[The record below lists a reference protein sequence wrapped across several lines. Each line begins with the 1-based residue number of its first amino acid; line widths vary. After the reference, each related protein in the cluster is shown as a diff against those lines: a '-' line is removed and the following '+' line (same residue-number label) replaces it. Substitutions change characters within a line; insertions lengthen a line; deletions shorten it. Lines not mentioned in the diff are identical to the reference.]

1 MSNNRENI
9 NWEIDDEEDD
19 DFMPSFES
27 DTDLVRKLRK
37 DLKQAQK
44 RNKELEGSL
53 GELSKA
59 QRERIIKDA
68 FASKGVNPKIAS
80 FVPQDIDASEE
91 AVTLWLENYAD
102 VFGIKTEEKQ
112 AVSQEDIQNMQ
123 RMNDSLTGAEAPAAS
138 DDLMN
143 RLSNASSEDEILSIL
158 SGQQKPHTNQ
168 SESEDISKW
177 QMSFQQQPLVQVPI
191 L

>member
-1 MSNNRENI
+1 MSNNRDNI
-9 NWEIDDEEDD
+9 NWETDEDEDD
-19 DFMPSFES
+19 DFTPSFDS

-53 GELSKA
+53 GELSKS

-91 AVTLWLENYAD
+91 AIVAWLDNYAD
-102 VFGIKTEEKQ
+102 VFGIKAEEKQ
-112 AVSQEDIQNMQ
+112 TVSQQDIQSMQ
-123 RMNDSLTGAEAPAAS
+123 RMNNALTGAEAPGAS
-138 DDLMN
+138 DDLAN
-143 RLSNASSEDEILSIL
+143 RIANANSEDEILSIL
-158 SGQQKPHTNQ
+158 SGQ
-168 SESEDISKW
+168 
-177 QMSFQQQPLVQVPI
+177 
-191 L
+191 

>member
-1 MSNNRENI
+1 MSNNRDNI
-9 NWEIDDEEDD
+9 NWETDEEDD
-19 DFMPSFES
+19 DDFTPSFES

-44 RNKELEGSL
+44 RNRELEGSL

-91 AVTLWLENYAD
+91 AVTQWLENYAD

-112 AVSQEDIQNMQ
+112 AISQQDIQSMQ
-123 RMNDSLTGAEAPAAS
+123 RMNSALTGAEAPAAS
-138 DDLMN
+138 DDLAN
-143 RLSNASSEDEILSIL
+143 RIANAQSEDEVLSIL
-158 SGQQKPHTNQ
+158 SGQ
-168 SESEDISKW
+168 
-177 QMSFQQQPLVQVPI
+177 
-191 L
+191 

>member
-1 MSNNRENI
+1 MSNNRDNI
-9 NWEIDDEEDD
+9 NWETDEEEDD
-19 DFMPSFES
+19 DFTPSFDS

-53 GELSKA
+53 GELSKT

-91 AVTLWLENYAD
+91 AVTAWLETYAD
-102 VFGIKTEEKQ
+102 VFGIKTEDKQQ
-112 AVSQEDIQNMQ
+112 AVSQEDITSMQ
-123 RMNDSLTGAEAPAAS
+123 RMNNALTGAEAPGAS
-138 DDLMN
+138 DDLAN
-143 RLSNASSEDEILSIL
+143 RIASADSEDEILTIL
-158 SGQQKPHTNQ
+158 SGLQ
-168 SESEDISKW
+168 
-177 QMSFQQQPLVQVPI
+177 
-191 L
+191 

>member
-1 MSNNRENI
+1 MSNNRDNI
-9 NWEIDDEEDD
+9 NWETEEDD
-19 DFMPSFES
+19 DDDFTPSFES

-91 AVTLWLENYAD
+91 AVTQWLENYAD

-112 AVSQEDIQNMQ
+112 AISQQDIQSMQ
-123 RMNDSLTGAEAPAAS
+123 RMNSALTGAEAPAAS
-138 DDLMN
+138 DDLAN
-143 RLSNASSEDEILSIL
+143 RIANAQSEDEVLSIL
-158 SGQQKPHTNQ
+158 SGQ
-168 SESEDISKW
+168 
-177 QMSFQQQPLVQVPI
+177 
-191 L
+191 

>member
-1 MSNNRENI
+1 MSNNRDNI
-9 NWEIDDEEDD
+9 NWETDEEEDD
-19 DFMPSFES
+19 DFTPSFDS

-53 GELSKA
+53 GELSKS

-80 FVPQDIDASEE
+80 FIPQDIDASEE
-91 AVTLWLENYAD
+91 AIVAWLDDYAD

-112 AVSQEDIQNMQ
+112 AVSQQDIASMQ
-123 RMNDSLTGAEAPAAS
+123 RMNNALTGAEAPAAS
-138 DDLMN
+138 DDLAN
-143 RLSNASSEDEILSIL
+143 RIANASSEDEILTIL
-158 SGQQKPHTNQ
+158 SGQ
-168 SESEDISKW
+168 
-177 QMSFQQQPLVQVPI
+177 
-191 L
+191 

>member
-1 MSNNRENI
+1 MSNNRDNI
-9 NWEIDDEEDD
+9 NWETDEEEDD
-19 DFMPSFES
+19 DFTPSFDS

-53 GELSKA
+53 GELSKS

-91 AVTLWLENYAD
+91 AIVAWLDNYAD
-102 VFGIKTEEKQ
+102 VFGIKAEEKQ
-112 AVSQEDIQNMQ
+112 TVSQQDIASMQ
-123 RMNDSLTGAEAPAAS
+123 RMNNALTGAEAPAAS
-138 DDLMN
+138 DDLAN
-143 RLSNASSEDEILSIL
+143 RIANASSEDEILSIL
-158 SGQQKPHTNQ
+158 SGQ
-168 SESEDISKW
+168 
-177 QMSFQQQPLVQVPI
+177 
-191 L
+191 

>member
-1 MSNNRENI
+1 MSNNRDNI
-9 NWEIDDEEDD
+9 NWETDEEEDD
-19 DFMPSFES
+19 DFTPSFDS

-53 GELSKA
+53 GELSKT

-80 FVPQDIDASEE
+80 FIPQDIDASEE
-91 AVTLWLENYAD
+91 AVTAWLEANAD

-112 AVSQEDIQNMQ
+112 AVSQEDITSMQ
-123 RMNDSLTGAEAPAAS
+123 RMNNALTGAEAPGAS
-138 DDLMN
+138 DDLAN
-143 RLSNASSEDEILSIL
+143 RIASASSEDEILSIL
-158 SGQQKPHTNQ
+158 NGLQ
-168 SESEDISKW
+168 
-177 QMSFQQQPLVQVPI
+177 
-191 L
+191 

>member
-1 MSNNRENI
+1 MSNNRDNI
-9 NWEIDDEEDD
+9 NWETEEDD
-19 DFMPSFES
+19 DDDFTPSFES

-91 AVTLWLENYAD
+91 AVTQWLENYAD
-102 VFGIKTEEKQ
+102 VFGIKLEEKQ
-112 AVSQEDIQNMQ
+112 AVSQEDIQSMQ
-123 RMNDSLTGAEAPAAS
+123 RMNNALTGAEAPAAS
-138 DDLMN
+138 DDLAN
-143 RLSNASSEDEILSIL
+143 RIANANSEDEILTIL
-158 SGQQKPHTNQ
+158 SGQ
-168 SESEDISKW
+168 
-177 QMSFQQQPLVQVPI
+177 
-191 L
+191 

>member
-1 MSNNRENI
+1 MSNNRDNI
-9 NWEIDDEEDD
+9 NWETDEEDD
-19 DFMPSFES
+19 DDFTPSFDS

-37 DLKQAQK
+37 DLKQAVK

-91 AVTLWLENYAD
+91 AVTQWLETYAD

-112 AVSQEDIQNMQ
+112 SVSQEDIQSMQ
-123 RMNDSLTGAEAPAAS
+123 RMNNALTGAEAPGAS
-138 DDLMN
+138 DDLAN
-143 RLSNASSEDEILSIL
+143 RIANAGSEDEILSIL
-158 SGQQKPHTNQ
+158 SGQQ
-168 SESEDISKW
+168 
-177 QMSFQQQPLVQVPI
+177 
-191 L
+191 

>member
-9 NWEIDDEEDD
+9 NWEIDEEDDD

>member
-1 MSNNRENI
+1 MSNNRDNI
-9 NWEIDDEEDD
+9 NWETDEEDD
-19 DFMPSFES
+19 DDFTPSFDS

-91 AVTLWLENYAD
+91 AVTQWLEQYAD
-102 VFGIKTEEKQ
+102 VFSIKLEEKQ
-112 AVSQEDIQNMQ
+112 AMKQADIESMQ
-123 RMNDSLTGAEAPAAS
+123 RMNNALTGAEAPGAS
-138 DDLMN
+138 DDLAN
-143 RLSNASSEDEILSIL
+143 RIASASSEDEILSIL
-158 SGQQKPHTNQ
+158 SGQ
-168 SESEDISKW
+168 
-177 QMSFQQQPLVQVPI
+177 
-191 L
+191 

>member
-1 MSNNRENI
+1 MSNNRDNI
-9 NWEIDDEEDD
+9 NWETDEEDD
-19 DFMPSFES
+19 DDFTPSFDS

-91 AVTLWLENYAD
+91 AVNQWLETYAD
-102 VFGIKTEEKQ
+102 VFGIKVEEKQ
-112 AVSQEDIQNMQ
+112 GVSQDDIQSMQ
-123 RMNDSLTGAEAPAAS
+123 KMNSVLTGAEAPAAS
-138 DDLMN
+138 DDLLN
-143 RLSNASSEDEILSIL
+143 RIANAGSEDEILSIL
-158 SGQQKPHTNQ
+158 SGQ
-168 SESEDISKW
+168 
-177 QMSFQQQPLVQVPI
+177 
-191 L
+191 

>member
-9 NWEIDDEEDD
+9 NWEIDEEDDD

-158 SGQQKPHTNQ
+158 SGQ
-168 SESEDISKW
+168 
-177 QMSFQQQPLVQVPI
+177 
-191 L
+191 

>member
-1 MSNNRENI
+1 MSNNRDNI
-9 NWEIDDEEDD
+9 NWETDEDEDD
-19 DFMPSFES
+19 DFTPSFDS

-80 FVPQDIDASEE
+80 FVPQDIEASEE
-91 AVTLWLENYAD
+91 AVTQWLDNYAD
-102 VFGIKTEEKQ
+102 VFGIKIEEKQ
-112 AVSQEDIQNMQ
+112 AVSQEDIQSMQ
-123 RMNDSLTGAEAPAAS
+123 RMNNALTGAEAPGAS
-138 DDLMN
+138 DDLAN
-143 RLSNASSEDEILSIL
+143 RIANANSEDEILTIL
-158 SGQQKPHTNQ
+158 SGQ
-168 SESEDISKW
+168 
-177 QMSFQQQPLVQVPI
+177 
-191 L
+191 

>member
-1 MSNNRENI
+1 MRQLLNKGEVAMSNNRDNI
-9 NWEIDDEEDD
+9 NWETDEDEDD
-19 DFMPSFES
+19 DFTPSFDS

-53 GELSKA
+53 GELSKS

-91 AVTLWLENYAD
+91 AVTAWLETYAD

-112 AVSQEDIQNMQ
+112 GVSQQDIQSMQ
-123 RMNDSLTGAEAPAAS
+123 RMNNALTGAEAPAAS
-138 DDLMN
+138 DDLAN
-143 RLSNASSEDEILSIL
+143 RIANASSEDEILTIL
-158 SGQQKPHTNQ
+158 SGQ
-168 SESEDISKW
+168 
-177 QMSFQQQPLVQVPI
+177 
-191 L
+191 

>member
-1 MSNNRENI
+1 MSNNRDNI
-9 NWEIDDEEDD
+9 NWETDEEEDD
-19 DFMPSFES
+19 DFTPSFES

-91 AVTLWLENYAD
+91 AVTQWLENYAD
-102 VFGIKTEEKQ
+102 VFGIKIEEKP
-112 AVSQEDIQNMQ
+112 AVSEQDIQSMQ
-123 RMNDSLTGAEAPAAS
+123 RMNNVLTGAEAPGAS
-138 DDLMN
+138 DDLAN
-143 RLSNASSEDEILSIL
+143 RIANAGSEDEVLSIL
-158 SGQQKPHTNQ
+158 SGQ
-168 SESEDISKW
+168 
-177 QMSFQQQPLVQVPI
+177 L
-191 L
+191 

>member
-1 MSNNRENI
+1 MSNNRDNI
-9 NWEIDDEEDD
+9 NWETDEEEDD
-19 DFMPSFES
+19 DFTPSFES

-37 DLKQAQK
+37 DLKQAVK

-91 AVTLWLENYAD
+91 AVTAWLENYAD

-112 AVSQEDIQNMQ
+112 QFVSQEDITSMQ
-123 RMNDSLTGAEAPAAS
+123 RMNNALTGAEAPGAS
-138 DDLMN
+138 DDLAN
-143 RLSNASSEDEILSIL
+143 RIANASSEDEVLSIL
-158 SGQQKPHTNQ
+158 SGQ
-168 SESEDISKW
+168 
-177 QMSFQQQPLVQVPI
+177 L
-191 L
+191 

>member
-1 MSNNRENI
+1 MSNNRDNI
-9 NWEIDDEEDD
+9 NWETDEEEDD
-19 DFMPSFES
+19 DFTPSFDS

-53 GELSKA
+53 GELSKS

-91 AVTLWLENYAD
+91 AVTAWLETYAD

-112 AVSQEDIQNMQ
+112 QAVSQEDITSMQ
-123 RMNDSLTGAEAPAAS
+123 RMNNALTGAEAPGAS
-138 DDLMN
+138 DDLAN
-143 RLSNASSEDEILSIL
+143 RIANAGSEDEILSIL
-158 SGQQKPHTNQ
+158 SGQQ
-168 SESEDISKW
+168 
-177 QMSFQQQPLVQVPI
+177 
-191 L
+191 

>member
-1 MSNNRENI
+1 MSNNRDNI
-9 NWEIDDEEDD
+9 NWETDEDEDD
-19 DFMPSFES
+19 DFTPSFDS

-80 FVPQDIDASEE
+80 FIPNDIDASEE
-91 AVTLWLENYAD
+91 AIAAWLDNYAD

-112 AVSQEDIQNMQ
+112 TVSQQDIASMQ
-123 RMNDSLTGAEAPAAS
+123 RMNNALTGAEAPGAS
-138 DDLMN
+138 DDLAN
-143 RLSNASSEDEILSIL
+143 RIANAGSEDEILSIL
-158 SGQQKPHTNQ
+158 SGQ
-168 SESEDISKW
+168 
-177 QMSFQQQPLVQVPI
+177 
-191 L
+191 

>member
-1 MSNNRENI
+1 MSNNRDNI
-9 NWEIDDEEDD
+9 NWETEEDD
-19 DFMPSFES
+19 DDDFTPSFES

-44 RNKELEGSL
+44 RNRELEGSL

-91 AVTLWLENYAD
+91 AVSQWLDNYAD
-102 VFGIKTEEKQ
+102 VFGIKLEEKQ
-112 AVSQEDIQNMQ
+112 AVSQEDIQSMQ
-123 RMNDSLTGAEAPAAS
+123 RMNNALTGAEAPAAS
-138 DDLMN
+138 DDLAN
-143 RLSNASSEDEILSIL
+143 RIANAQSEDEVLSIL
-158 SGQQKPHTNQ
+158 SGQ
-168 SESEDISKW
+168 
-177 QMSFQQQPLVQVPI
+177 
-191 L
+191 

>member
-1 MSNNRENI
+1 MSNNRDNI
-9 NWEIDDEEDD
+9 NWETDEEEDD
-19 DFMPSFES
+19 DFTPSFDS

-53 GELSKA
+53 GELSKT

-91 AVTLWLENYAD
+91 AVTAWLENYAD

-112 AVSQEDIQNMQ
+112 SVSQEDITSMQ
-123 RMNDSLTGAEAPAAS
+123 RMNNALTGAEAPGAS
-138 DDLMN
+138 DDLAN
-143 RLSNASSEDEILSIL
+143 RIANASSEDEILSIL
-158 SGQQKPHTNQ
+158 SGQQ
-168 SESEDISKW
+168 
-177 QMSFQQQPLVQVPI
+177 
-191 L
+191 

>member
-1 MSNNRENI
+1 MSNNRDNI
-9 NWEIDDEEDD
+9 NWETDEEEDD
-19 DFMPSFES
+19 DFTPSFDS

-44 RNKELEGSL
+44 RNRELEGSL

-80 FVPQDIDASEE
+80 FIPNDIDASEE
-91 AVTLWLENYAD
+91 AIAAWLDNYAD

-112 AVSQEDIQNMQ
+112 AVSQQDIQSMQ
-123 RMNDSLTGAEAPAAS
+123 RMNNALTGAEAPGAS
-138 DDLMN
+138 DDLAN
-143 RLSNASSEDEILSIL
+143 RIANASSEDEILSIL
-158 SGQQKPHTNQ
+158 SGQ
-168 SESEDISKW
+168 
-177 QMSFQQQPLVQVPI
+177 
-191 L
+191 

>member
-1 MSNNRENI
+1 MSNNRDNI
-9 NWEIDDEEDD
+9 NWETDEDEDD
-19 DFMPSFES
+19 DFTPSFES

-80 FVPQDIDASEE
+80 FIPNDIDASEE
-91 AVTLWLENYAD
+91 AISAWLDNYAD

-112 AVSQEDIQNMQ
+112 TVSQQDIASMQ
-123 RMNDSLTGAEAPAAS
+123 RMNNALTGAEAPGAS
-138 DDLMN
+138 DDLAN
-143 RLSNASSEDEILSIL
+143 RIANAGSEDEILSIL
-158 SGQQKPHTNQ
+158 SGQ
-168 SESEDISKW
+168 
-177 QMSFQQQPLVQVPI
+177 
-191 L
+191 

>member
-1 MSNNRENI
+1 MSNNRDNI
-9 NWEIDDEEDD
+9 NWETDEEDD
-19 DFMPSFES
+19 DDFTPSFDS

-91 AVTLWLENYAD
+91 AVTQWLENYAD
-102 VFGIKTEEKQ
+102 VFGIKIEEKQ
-112 AVSQEDIQNMQ
+112 AVSEQDIQSMQ
-123 RMNDSLTGAEAPAAS
+123 RMNNALTGAEAPGAS
-138 DDLMN
+138 DDLAN
-143 RLSNASSEDEILSIL
+143 RIASADSEDEILSIL
-158 SGQQKPHTNQ
+158 SGQQ
-168 SESEDISKW
+168 
-177 QMSFQQQPLVQVPI
+177 
-191 L
+191 

>member
-1 MSNNRENI
+1 MSNNRDNI
-9 NWEIDDEEDD
+9 NWETDEDEDD
-19 DFMPSFES
+19 DFTPSFDS

-91 AVTLWLENYAD
+91 AVTQWLDNYAD
-102 VFGIKTEEKQ
+102 VFGIKLEEKQ
-112 AVSQEDIQNMQ
+112 AVSQEDIQSMQ
-123 RMNDSLTGAEAPAAS
+123 RMNNALTGAEAPGAS
-138 DDLMN
+138 DDLAN
-143 RLSNASSEDEILSIL
+143 RIANANSEDEILTIL
-158 SGQQKPHTNQ
+158 SGQ
-168 SESEDISKW
+168 
-177 QMSFQQQPLVQVPI
+177 
-191 L
+191 

>member
-1 MSNNRENI
+1 MSNNRDNI
-9 NWEIDDEEDD
+9 NWETEEDD
-19 DFMPSFES
+19 DDEFTPSFES

-44 RNKELEGSL
+44 RNRELEGSL
-53 GELSKA
+53 GELSKS

-91 AVTLWLENYAD
+91 AINQWLDNYAD

-112 AVSQEDIQNMQ
+112 AISQQDIQSMQ
-123 RMNDSLTGAEAPAAS
+123 RMNSALTGAEAPAAS
-138 DDLMN
+138 DDLAN
-143 RLSNASSEDEILSIL
+143 RIANAQSEDEVLSIL
-158 SGQQKPHTNQ
+158 SGQ
-168 SESEDISKW
+168 
-177 QMSFQQQPLVQVPI
+177 
-191 L
+191 